1 MNAKTIR
8 VDVRV
13 VDTQGCTSMEGQLTA
28 DTILRDNPMEISG
41 VDYRVI
47 DLRLLVRRELS
58 EDLIR
63 AIRTGQVELAI
74 DSVPTL
80 VERMAA

>member
-13 VDTQGCTSMEGQLTA
+13 MDTQGCSSMEGQLTA
-28 DTILRDNPMEISG
+28 DTIFRDHPVTVQG
-41 VDYRVI
+41 VEYRTI
-47 DLRLLVRRELS
+47 DLRLLVRRELA
-58 EDLIR
+58 EDLVR
-63 AIRTGQVELAI
+63 AIRTGQVELSI

>member
-8 VDVRV
+8 VDVRI

-28 DTILRDNPMEISG
+28 DTIFRENPMIVQGQE
-41 VDYRVI
+41 YRVV
-47 DLRLLVRRELS
+47 DLRFLVPRAEA
-58 EDLIR
+58 EDLVR
-63 AIRTGQVELAI
+63 AIRTGQVELSV

>member
-47 DLRLLVRRELS
+47 DLRLLVR
-58 EDLIR
+58 LIR